1 MIRTLTLSPALDIGA
16 DVARMRPFSK
26 LRSGPAR
33 HEPGGGGINA
43 ARAIHRVG
51 GEVCAV
57 FPADVAT
64 GERLLTL
71 LVREG
76 VPAVRV
82 AADTPVRESLSLW
95 VREQRET
102 YHVVTPGAALDPSA
116 AQACAASLL
125 EASAPVAWV
134 VLSGSLPPGV
144 AVDYYARVARD
155 ASQRGVR
162 VVLDTHGEA
171 LAQALRAPVFAI
183 KPNLRE
189 FGELVGE
196 HFVADDRAR
205 IERAAL
211 ALMAHTPLNVLLLT
225 LGPHGAMVATADQ
238 CHWLRAPSV
247 RTVSAVGCGDSFLGV
262 FTHAVAGGRTPVE
275 AARLGIAAGTSAA
288 STPGSALFEPG
299 DLARLEGEVLSD
311 PGARM

>member
-16 DVARMRPFSK
+16 DIARMRPFSK

-57 FPADVAT
+57 FPADAAT

-71 LVREG
+71 LAGED

-82 AADTPVRESLSLW
+82 PADTPVRESLSLW
-95 VREQRET
+95 VREQQET
-102 YHVVTPGAALDPSA
+102 YHVVTPGGDLDPVA
-116 AQACAASLL
+116 AQACVGALL
-125 EASAPVAWV
+125 ESSAPVEWV

-144 AVDYYARVARD
+144 ETDYYGRVAR
-155 ASQRGVR
+155 AAGERGVR

-171 LAQALRAPVFAI
+171 LVAALRSPVFAI

-196 HFVADDRAR
+196 RLVAEDRAG
-205 IERAAL
+205 IERAART
-211 ALMAHTPLNVLLLT
+211 LMARAPLEVLLLT
-225 LGPHGAMVATADQ
+225 LGPHGAMVTTSDR
-238 CHWLRAPSV
+238 CHWLRAPTV

-262 FTHAVAGGRTPVE
+262 FTQAVASGRTPVD
-275 AARLGIAAGTSAA
+275 AARLGIAAGASAA
-288 STPGSALFEPG
+288 CTPGSALFVAD
-299 DLARLEGEVLSD
+299 DLERLEGEALTEPRV
-311 PGARM
+311 PT